1 MRQDLMTKQQQITA
15 SNKSREKRIQ
25 ELKVSNRQAHVTLQ
39 TRYLGT
45 RPESQPKVL
54 SQRPVH
60 SRDQEE
66 KLVEHNYVQATSLVE
81 QGYEFVQEDKVYK
94 DNK

>member
-1 MRQDLMTKQQQITA
+1 MTKQQQITA
-15 SNKSREKRIQ
+15 SNESREKRIQ
-25 ELKVSNRQAHVTLQ
+25 ELKVTNRQAHVTLQ
-39 TRYLGT
+39 TRYFGT

-54 SQRPVH
+54 SQRSVH

-66 KLVEHNYVQATSLVE
+66 KLVEHNYAQATSLVE